1 LSSRKPKSK
10 PAPKPKTPRK
20 YNKKAIIALL
30 IIAISSTLLLAPAL
44 YYGNFTLQIAKLVFA
59 ETTAVGEPNP
69 FTSGAI
75 IRVEPRSV
83 YDYTFSIETAGIFRT
98 NDTSVST
105 AQGTASITI
114 KISITTPSAQKTVFG
129 SSITGGVGVRS
140 HTIYLGPSEGVR
152 APGLYTAI
160 ATITSTVTPTNGP
173 AQSGSATIQNVF
185 QVPVS

>member
-1 LSSRKPKSK
+1 MAQPCQAPPNLHLPSWKSLGQRVVWFVQSKKNKRSKSPSLHLSSRKPKSK

-30 IIAISSTLLLAPAL
+30 IIAISSTLLLAPAI

-114 KISITTPSAQKTVFG
+114 KISITTPSAQKTVF
-129 SSITGGVGVRS
+129 
-140 HTIYLGPSEGVR
+140 
-152 APGLYTAI
+152 
-160 ATITSTVTPTNGP
+160 
-173 AQSGSATIQNVF
+173 